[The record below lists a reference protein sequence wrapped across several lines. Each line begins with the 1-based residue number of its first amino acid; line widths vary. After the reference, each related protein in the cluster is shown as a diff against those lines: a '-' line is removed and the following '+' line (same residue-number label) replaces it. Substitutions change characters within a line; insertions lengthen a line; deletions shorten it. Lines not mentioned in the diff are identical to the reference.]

1 MIPDR
6 KKSIAAMRTY
16 ARDLEHDRGDSP
28 TTDSTTP
35 IKPAEKV
42 IPQIPKP
49 SPKMAAAKA
58 TSNHVEHTNVPE
70 HIPAFHELKKDKPIK
85 EEKIIETPKKK
96 EKKSKGI
103 TTNTPKG
110 GGTIITDTKHERRP
124 FFKEVAE
131 SLSSWFSN
139 FKKSFKRA
147 KKKTYTVT
155 ETTRRKGVVQKATSK
170 TGTIFSADNETLM
183 NEIRKRQRAEKSSA
197 EDGKEEVLWS
207 PYTESGYPLLD
218 GNVQKP
224 VAPKAPERP
233 QVVAPVVPQVQNVVV
248 QPRKRVLPEPV
259 ATKPTTEAPPLI
271 DEEVVKALEQQPI
284 AAPKAPTPVETYPQ
298 EEMPIE
304 EVEQPEEEVVEITEE
319 EPEYREPF
327 INGPWWKPSSF
338 FHHNTNKLTVVVF
351 GALLLVVVSVVS
363 VISIFGNIPNEAPV
377 QTVTERKPIS
387 STAASLQTVK
397 LSNTSYNEL
406 SSKLNAAMLASS
418 PGVLTEFIFVN
429 EQDVMVAPITL
440 STIVDLR
447 EGDTFAQTLTE
458 FRALKNTDGSRAI
471 IFKVDDNL
479 NARGGLLD
487 WELFMYEDSAL
498 MLDMKYK
505 DEPQATF
512 YDVTIGKNDVRIL
525 KDGDDILLV
534 YGFIDEKTVVITSSL
549 DAFVAVT
556 EL

>member
-28 TTDSTTP
+28 TTVSTTP
-35 IKPAEKV
+35 TKPEEKV

-49 SPKMAAAKA
+49 APKMAAAKA
-58 TSNHVEHTNVPE
+58 TSNHVEHTKTPE

-85 EEKIIETPKKK
+85 EEKIIEVPKNK

-124 FFKEVAE
+124 FFKEASE

-139 FKKSFKRA
+139 FKKNLKRT

-170 TGTIFSADNETLM
+170 TGTMFSADNETLM

-218 GNVQKP
+218 GDVQKPATPKIPEPEKPKVAVP
-224 VAPKAPERP
+224 VAPK
-233 QVVAPVVPQVQNVVV
+233 VQNVVV

-284 AAPKAPTPVETYPQ
+284 AVPEAPVETYPQ
-298 EEMPIE
+298 EEVPIE
-304 EVEQPEEEVVEITEE
+304 EVEQTEE
-319 EPEYREPF
+319 EIVEIIEEEQKYREPF

-338 FHHNTNKLTVVVF
+338 FHHNTNKLTVAVF
-351 GALLLVVVSVVS
+351 AALLIVVLSVTAI
-363 VISIFGNIPNEAPV
+363 ISIFGNAPSETPAQLV
-377 QTVTERKPIS
+377 IERKPVS
-387 STAASLQTVK
+387 SDIAFLQPVM

-406 SSKLNAAMLASS
+406 SSKLNTAILASN
-418 PGVLTEFIFVN
+418 PGTVTEFIFVN
-429 EQDVMVAPITL
+429 EQDVIVAPITL
-440 STIVDLR
+440 STIIDMR
-447 EGDTFAQTLTE
+447 EGDIFSQTLTE
-458 FRALKNTDGSRAI
+458 LRVLKNIDGSRALI
-471 IFKVDDNL
+471 YEVDDNL

-487 WELFMYEDSAL
+487 WELFMYEDTAL
-498 MLDMKYK
+498 MLDMKY
-505 DEPQATF
+505 ENETGATF
-512 YDVTIGKNDVRIL
+512 YDLTFGKYDVRIL
-525 KDGDDILLV
+525 KNGDDVLLV
-534 YGFIDEKTVVITSSL
+534 YGFIDANTVVMTSSL
-549 DAFVAVT
+549 DAFIAVT